1 MELVVVMNKEK
12 KSLLKVLSILLQYP
26 EDVFIGSL
34 EELQEA
40 VVEIPLKEHREKC
53 VNFLD
58 YLVNNPLIRLQE
70 EYTATFD
77 LNPATSLNLTY
88 HKWGDARERGSVLS
102 HLNHLYHKAGYDS
115 SDDDL
120 PDYLPLVLEFLSIN
134 RLTNS
139 FSFIGQYYDQVK
151 TVGSRLREKD
161 SSYSGI
167 FSIVLDIFRE
177 LKTNGA

>member
-1 MELVVVMNKEK
+1 MNKEK

-120 PDYLPLVLEFLSIN
+120 PDYLPLVLEFMSIN
-134 RLTNS
+134 RVTNS
-139 FSFIGQYYDQVK
+139 FSFMRQYYDQVK
-151 TVGSRLREKD
+151 DVGSRLREKD
-161 SSYSGI
+161 SPYSGI
-167 FSIVLDIFRE
+167 LAIVLDIFGE
-177 LKTNGA
+177 SKVNGA

>member
-1 MELVVVMNKEK
+1 MELVVVMNEEK

-88 HKWGDARERGSVLS
+88 HKWGDARERGSALS
-102 HLNHLYHKAGYDS
+102 DLNHLYYKAGYDS

-120 PDYLPLVLEFLSIN
+120 PDYLPLILEFLSI
-134 RLTNS
+134 TTSAGS
-139 FSFIGQYYDQVK
+139 FSFLGQYCDHVE
-151 TVGSRLREKD
+151 TVGSRLREQG
-161 SSYSGI
+161 SPYTGL
-167 FSIVLDIFRE
+167 FEIVLDIFRD
-177 LKTNGA
+177 LRANGD